1 MITQENSSFAS
12 MDTSQVL
19 DLFTVEGKK
28 KEKKQ
33 NKQASTSNK
42 TSMAAMLENLEEL
55 WDEKQYE
62 TEYDLANFMNT
73 LKS

>member
-19 DLFTVEGKK
+19 DLFAVQGKK
-28 KEKKQ
+28 ERKVTPEQ
-33 NKQASTSNK
+33 STSNK
-42 TSMAAMLENLEEL
+42 TSMAEILENMGDL

-62 TEYDLANFMNT
+62 SEYDLNSFMNS

>member
-1 MITQENSSFAS
+1 

-19 DLFTVEGKK
+19 DLFAVQGKK
-28 KEKKQ
+28 ERKVTSEQ
-33 NKQASTSNK
+33 STSNK
-42 TSMAAMLENLEEL
+42 TSMAQNMGDL

-62 TEYDLANFMNT
+62 SEYDLDSFMNS

>member
-19 DLFTVEGKK
+19 DLFAVQGKK
-28 KEKKQ
+28 ERKVTSEQ
-33 NKQASTSNK
+33 STSNK
-42 TSMAAMLENLEEL
+42 TSMAQILENMGDL

-62 TEYDLANFMNT
+62 SEYDLDSFMNS

>member
-1 MITQENSSFAS
+1 

-19 DLFTVEGKK
+19 DLFAVQGKK
-28 KEKKQ
+28 ERKVTSEQ
-33 NKQASTSNK
+33 STSNK
-42 TSMAAMLENLEEL
+42 TSMAQILENMGDL

-62 TEYDLANFMNT
+62 SEYDLDSFMNS

>member
-12 MDTSQVL
+12 MDTAQVL
-19 DLFTVEGKK
+19 DLFAVQGKK
-28 KEKKQ
+28 ERKVTSEQ
-33 NKQASTSNK
+33 STSNK
-42 TSMAAMLENLEEL
+42 TSMAQILENMGDL

-62 TEYDLANFMNT
+62 SEYDLDSFMNS